1 MIACA
6 APNPSVDRLF
16 ATSALLP
23 GAIHRPDAATAEAGG
38 KGLNAARA
46 AHVLGADVR
55 AVALVGG
62 HAGRWIADR
71 LAADGVAADLVWG
84 AGETRTC
91 LSVATGGALTEFY
104 EPGDPPGDDVWA
116 AFAARVAAVAGRAS
130 WVALCGSL
138 PPGVDAAEAARL
150 VAAARAAG
158 AHVAVDHA
166 GAALEAAVGAAPDLV
181 KVNAAEAEELTG
193 EADPLAAAIAL
204 RAAGRRGASRRR
216 GDARRARRAA
226 ARGRR
231 GAARIARRAFAL
243 PGRVRRRVPRRA
255 AHRGAAPRRLVARRV
270 RARRSARAP
279 RTPSSRAPA
288 ASIPLARGRW
298 RAGRMR
304 ETPRLGSAR

>member
-1 MIACA
+1 M
-6 APNPSVDRLF
+6 
-16 ATSALLP
+16 
-23 GAIHRPDAATAEAGG
+23 
-38 KGLNAARA
+38 
-46 AHVLGADVR
+46 R

-71 LAADGVAADLVWG
+71 LAADGVAADLVWS

-130 WVALCGSL
+130 WVAFCGSL

-150 VAAARAAG
+150 VTAARAAG

-204 RAAGRRGASRRR
+204 RARVGAAHPVVAVTLGERGALLLAGDVALHGSLDVRSPYPVGS
-216 GDARRARRAA
+216 GDAFLAGLLTAA
-226 ARGRR
+226 PPPGGSWRD
-231 GAARIARRAFAL
+231 AFAL
-243 PGRVRRRVPRRA
+243 AVGAGAANAEQQGAGRLDPTRARALAGRVA
-255 AHRGAAPRRLVARRV
+255 
-270 RARRSARAP
+270 
-279 RTPSSRAPA
+279 
-288 ASIPLARGRW
+288 
-298 RAGRMR
+298 MR
-304 ETPRLGSAR
+304 ETPRIGSAR